1 MPIPMPLLANRLM
14 SVSIVAA
21 LVVVLG
27 VLVVHVSGVLGG
39 TDGVTTPK
47 PSSNSVLLEA
57 AARIAEESRGTE
69 QPRVVEAAPLPP
81 LGDAD
86 ARTVKPQGTSTR
98 PDGLSIVGFLGEMA
112 KAPIVDRRG
121 GDGPAGDQPDWL
133 DSPTSVGNLAA
144 QAAST
149 GRGWSFGWIR
159 LADDA
164 RRPDV
169 ATSLENA
176 GAEIVGSA
184 GRLLRVRLP
193 GDEGRLAAI
202 AALPA
207 VDGLGAMPPQAKL
220 RAFDDPS
227 TELPDE
233 GPVPVFVTLM
243 AEDAD
248 GRWGRELAAGGAVV
262 GRYDPAVRVYAAT
275 VARDKLTVLAS
286 ADFVLAVEPIGI
298 VEPAHDTAVPAMGAD
313 AVRVHGGSPGIFT
326 GTGGKSVPIGVMDS
340 GLNVN
345 HPDIAEHRDSICGVN
360 LFWLDPSRNDQ
371 DLWVDADGHGTHVT
385 GTIAGNGFL
394 APRFAGMAPSV
405 RHIRFAKVF
414 HHDQEVLSAAHTDT
428 INRAMDFL
436 AEESGCAGSVAV
448 RPLIVNMSL
457 SGSSSH
463 FVGRDVNAR
472 KLDATVWRH
481 RQLYVV
487 AQSNEGA
494 EGFSNYA
501 AAKNSLSVGAVSDDG
516 AVAAFSSHGPT
527 ADGRLAPQVVGT
539 GVGVCSTEGNG
550 KGAGYICYQGT
561 STAAPSVAGVAAL
574 LMDANADY
582 GSQPALARARLM
594 ASAVRPDA
602 WLEDETV
609 LPTTNSD
616 GPGHLQAMYGMG
628 RVSARLAVVDRDR
641 ADGWKGG
648 GAIAEV
654 ADESE
659 YAYADIVVP
668 EGASRLDVVMTWD
681 EPPTEAIASPVLND
695 LDLWLDRDADCA
707 DGPCGE
713 QSSMSRIDNVEWI
726 VVRNPPPGTYRAKVV
741 PRRIYTAPPK
751 AAVSWTV
758 IRGASTPSL
767 AMAVEE
773 TSSEERGDE
782 RRLEVAVEITA
793 DAYVAA
799 GVRLHVECRGGD
811 SDCGELAVAGSTIGR
826 EDGVTRDA
834 SRVVGQRRNERRR
847 PIGMATKMALGEVA
861 VGESQSVT
869 LDVVYSGDG
878 PLHLYLTASAWNGR
892 GVSQAVLIDPP
903 GADPDSDPDPV
914 EAPANDDFA
923 NAHRLSTGEGSVP
936 VDLLRA
942 APEPGEPELH
952 AGYGRPLGSVW
963 YEWTAP
969 STDLVRFGVAPASR
983 TSMDAYLD
991 VYRGDRLTALD
1002 HIVSNR
1008 SRELIRYTLLG
1019 GVRYPV
1025 YRTIFTDAVLFAEEG
1040 ETYRVRIAH
1049 GEPSAPLVMRWRQ
1062 GPRPEND
1069 DFPDA
1074 VVLSGPEGG
1083 IVGTNLGATL
1093 ESGESFGPLA
1103 ATTWY
1108 RWTAPED
1115 GSWRFRID
1123 TDHLLR
1129 VAAFTG
1135 DGTDDLRLVSGL
1147 PSSTVYFAARGGAEY
1162 RIAVA
1167 SRDAVVSGGS
1177 YDLSWAKA
1185 QWTPDA
1191 GDRFAQAGGLGSRTN
1206 QGFAVSLT
1214 GQTVEPGEPEESG
1227 VRTRWWSWTAPET
1240 GRFTWVLV
1248 SPWTELSVAVF
1259 AGDSLENLELAASTG
1274 PDVTSRELSFPATE
1288 GERYWISVGWPAGD
1302 YGAYTSSVATG
1313 SLWVDLTPENDEFE
1327 GAIALGSTRGL
1338 TVASNEYA
1346 TTAAGELVD
1355 QLGHSTLWW
1364 TYEAPTPGW
1373 YEFHT
1378 TGTQPALVVFEV
1390 DATGSLREV
1399 SRNRDGRVVFLAEAG
1414 KQYAIRASTL
1424 DATYG
1429 GSLGLYWRP
1438 VDPPAWLRYMGSFA
1452 DAEDSQGDAVQ
1463 LIDAGSLAVDAEG
1476 RTLYAVSAA
1485 GLSVFERD
1493 ADTGALT
1500 DGTSLDEDLSG
1511 SVLLLDAARERLI
1524 ANRCGTW
1531 RVYTGLD
1538 DADGIEGAD
1547 LTVEG
1552 DPANCGRRLFLEP
1565 EGAFLYRVAPGH
1577 GIDVIAVEDGG
1588 LRHLETT
1595 QLAGIR
1601 DAVMAPRG
1609 DFVYAARLGPCNTRN
1624 CRLDSTTQLRTFRRD
1639 RESGLLALQDR
1650 KLVFSYAD
1658 DFDSMSIADDER
1670 LFVTQ
1675 NSTGYTLMYE
1685 LASGRWTPPGTSVSL
1700 FPDVS
1705 VQLARPF
1712 EFASARSGTAAVDVF
1727 GTDVAVG
1734 FEILQREVDLLANGQ
1749 PDRFGNRVPL
1759 FGAPNGL
1766 ATSPDGRHL
1775 YLASYQHGI
1784 VAFER
1789 VGAGVEPEDPH
1800 VRLDILEV
1808 SSGTI
1813 SFAAEMDSDGCVA
1826 VDDLAHDG
1834 ATYTVRSSKW
1844 QWRPNAD
1851 WAWTDVAGTARTGE
1865 LCPHTPAEPGHYRL
1879 VVEMDVDGA
1888 TAQHDSNV
1896 LVEDD
1901 HGDSIDDATTVGLPS
1916 VTGGWLDPDDE
1927 DYFRI
1932 ELEVAGQ
1939 LTVHSEGW
1947 IDAEGRLL
1955 DEDGDFIASASGGAA
1970 DFNFR
1975 IVRDMVAGTHF
1986 VRVHERLSRA
1996 GAYTLHVDFEA
2007 HMSDLVVEAVS
2018 VSDASP
2024 DPGASFTLN
2033 ATVRNDGKA
2042 DSTATTLRYFRSTD
2056 GSISTDD
2063 EEVGTDEVGAVAA
2076 AQKSEH
2082 SVDLTAPDEPGTY
2095 YYGACVDAVDDESDT
2110 TNNCSGA
2117 AVGQGWFDLDAAN
2130 GDAVGIA
2137 YADGTL
2143 YVVDGDA
2150 GRVYGYGTD
2159 GSREASADFELVSAN
2174 DRPDGMTHAEGK
2186 LHVNDSRDT
2195 VYAYQTDGSRVPSAD
2210 FDLGS
2215 NNNWNWGITYAQNR
2229 FYVVDRID
2237 HKVYAYQTDGS
2248 RDGASDFDLDQANRP
2263 PYAIAYAEGTFYVVA
2278 FDKVYAYGTDGNR
2291 DASSDFNLHA
2301 DTGSPDGITYAEGSF
2316 YVADNS
2322 KVFVYSVDVR
2332 ADAPDLVVESPAVD
2346 DATPDQG
2353 GSIMFSAT
2361 VRNQG
2366 DAQSDATTLR
2376 YYRSSNST
2384 ISSDDTEVGTDPV
2397 ASLEAGGT
2405 SNESISLTV
2414 PSDAGTYYYGACVDA
2429 VAGESDTANNCSTGV
2444 QVDVGGGGGT
2454 APDLV
2459 VESPSVDDDTPDT
2472 GATITL
2478 SATVRNRGDGASGT
2492 TTLRYYRSSN
2502 ATISTSDTEVGTD
2515 FVAGLAAGAS
2525 GGESISLT
2533 VPSDAGTYYYGACV
2547 DSVSDESS
2555 TTNNCSG
2562 SVEVEVSDGGGGTD
2576 TYCRDDDV
2584 IEPGERCDLHG
2595 TTFYFEVESSGRGC
2609 LRAGGVISC
2618 SGNSVSIRNWSI
2630 NGIRVT
2636 LVASRNDD
2644 DSWTIDDVDPE
2655 P

>member
-1 MPIPMPLLANRLM
+1 MAFFAKRL
-14 SVSIVAA
+14 VGVAVVAA
-21 LVVVLG
+21 LAVVVG
-27 VLVVHVSGVLGG
+27 IFVVHLSGILGG

-47 PSSNSVLLEA
+47 PSSNRVLLEA
-57 AARIAEESRGTE
+57 AARIAEESRGAA

-86 ARTVKPQGTSTR
+86 ARTVKPQGTSTL
-98 PDGLSIVGFLGEMA
+98 PDGLSIVGFHGEMA

-121 GDGPAGDQPDWL
+121 GDGPAGDQLDWL
-133 DSPTSVGNLAA
+133 DSPIGNLAA

-159 LADDA
+159 LADNA

-207 VDGLGAMPPQAKL
+207 VDGLGAMSPQAKL

-227 TELPDE
+227 MELPDE

-243 AEDAD
+243 ADDAD
-248 GRWGRELAAGGAVV
+248 GRWGRELEARGAVV
-262 GRYDPAVRVYAAT
+262 GRYDPAVRVYAAA
-275 VARDKLTVLAS
+275 VARDSLDALAS

-313 AVRVHGGSPGIFT
+313 ALRVHGGSPGIFT
-326 GTGGKSVPIGVMDS
+326 GMGGESVPIGVMDT

-360 LFWLDPSRNDQ
+360 LYWLDPAANDQ
-371 DLWVDADGHGTHVT
+371 DLWLDRRNHGTHVT
-385 GTIAGNGFL
+385 GTFAGNGFL
-394 APRFAGMAPSV
+394 APRFAGMAPSI

-414 HHDQEVLSAAHTDT
+414 HHDQEVISGAFTDM

-436 AEESGCAGSVAV
+436 AEESGCAGSDAV

-457 SGSSSH
+457 ADSSRV
-463 FVGRDVNAR
+463 FVGRDVDAR

-501 AAKNSLSVGAVSDDG
+501 AAKNSLAVGAVFDDG
-516 AVAAFSSHGPT
+516 AVAPFSSHGPT

-561 STAAPSVAGVAAL
+561 SMAAPSVAGVAAL
-574 LMDANADY
+574 LLDANPDY

-602 WLEDETV
+602 WLEHETV
-609 LPTTNSD
+609 FPTTNSD
-616 GPGHLQAMYGMG
+616 GPGRLQATYGMG
-628 RVSARLAVVDRDR
+628 RVSARLAVVDRDQ
-641 ADGWKGG
+641 ADGWTGG
-648 GAIAEV
+648 GAVAEV
-654 ADESE
+654 EDESE

-668 EGASRLDVVMTWD
+668 EGATRLDVVMTWD
-681 EPPTEAIASPVLND
+681 EPPTEAIATPVLND

-713 QSSMSRIDNVEWI
+713 QSSISRIDNVEWI
-726 VVRNPPPGTYRAKVV
+726 VVRNPRPGTYRAKVV

-767 AMAVEE
+767 GMTVVE
-773 TSSEERGDE
+773 TSSEESGDE
-782 RRLEVAVEITA
+782 RRLEVGVEVTA

-799 GVRLHVECRGGD
+799 GVRLHLECRGENSGCD
-811 SDCGELAVAGSTIGR
+811 ELAVAGSTIGR

-834 SRVVGQRRNERRR
+834 SRVEFDGIGQPRNERRR
-847 PIGMATKMALGEVA
+847 PIGMATKIALGEVA

-869 LDVVYSGDG
+869 LDVVYSGDE
-878 PLHLYLTASAWNGR
+878 PVHLYLTASAWNGR

-936 VDLLRA
+936 VDLPRA
-942 APEPGEPELH
+942 TPEPGEPVLH

-969 STDLVRFGVAPASR
+969 STDLVRFGVALASR

-991 VYRGDRLTALD
+991 VYRGDRIAALD
-1002 HIVSNR
+1002 HIVANR
-1008 SRELIRYTLLG
+1008 HPELLDYTSDG
-1019 GVRYPV
+1019 YPEW
-1025 YRTIFTDAVLFAEEG
+1025 RTIFTDAVFFAEEG
-1040 ETYRVRIAH
+1040 DTYRVRIAH
-1049 GEPSAPLVMRWRQ
+1049 GEPSVPLVMRWRQ
-1062 GPRPEND
+1062 GPRPVND
-1069 DFPDA
+1069 DFLA
-1074 VVLSGPEGG
+1074 AESISGMEGS
-1083 IVGTNLGATL
+1083 IDGTNLGATL
-1093 ESGESFGPLA
+1093 EAGESVGGLA

-1177 YDLSWAKA
+1177 YDLAWQKEK
-1185 QWTPDA
+1185 WTPA
-1191 GDRFAQAGGLGSRTN
+1191 SGDHFSQAGVSGSFFILGDH
-1206 QGFAVSLT
+1206 
-1214 GQTVEPGEPEESG
+1214 TVEPGEPVATG

-1240 GRFTWVLV
+1240 GRFTWKLD
-1248 SPWTELSVAVF
+1248 SSWTELTVAAF
-1259 AGDSLENLELAASTG
+1259 TGDALENLELMGSTG
-1274 PDVTSRELSFPATE
+1274 PDVTSREFSFPAVE
-1288 GERYWISVGWPAGD
+1288 GERYWVSVGWPAGD
-1302 YGAYTSSVATG
+1302 YGAYASPLAFG
-1313 SLWVDLTPENDEFE
+1313 WLDWGLTPRNDGVD

-1338 TVASNEYA
+1338 TAASNAYA
-1346 TTAAGELVD
+1346 TTAPGELGE
-1355 QLGHSTLWW
+1355 QLGHSTVWW

-1378 TGTQPALVVFEV
+1378 TGTQPALAVFEV
-1390 DATGSLREV
+1390 DATGSLREI

-1424 DATYG
+1424 DGTYG

-1438 VDPPAWLRYMGSFA
+1438 VDAPAWLRYVGSFA
-1452 DAEDSQGDAVQ
+1452 DAEDPQGDAVQ
-1463 LIDAGSLAVDAEG
+1463 LIDAGSLVIDAEDS
-1476 RTLYAVSAA
+1476 RLYAVSAA
-1485 GLSVFERD
+1485 GLIVFGRN
-1493 ADTGALT
+1493 ADTGVLA
-1500 DGTSLDEDLSG
+1500 DGRSLDEDLSG
-1511 SVLLLDAARERLI
+1511 SVLLLDSARERLI
-1524 ANRCGTW
+1524 ADRCGSW

-1538 DADGIEGAD
+1538 DADGIEGDD

-1552 DPANCGRRLFLEP
+1552 DPANCGRRLLLEP
-1565 EGAFLYRVAPGH
+1565 EGAFLYRVAPGQ
-1577 GIDVIAVEDGG
+1577 GIDVFAVEGGG
-1588 LRHLETT
+1588 LRYLQTT
-1595 QLAGIR
+1595 QLADIR
-1601 DAVMAPRG
+1601 DAVMAPGG
-1609 DFVYAARLGPCNTRN
+1609 DFVYAARLGSCDRLD
-1624 CRLDSTTQLRTFRRD
+1624 CRLGSTSQLRTLRRD
-1639 RESGLLALQDR
+1639 RESGSLALQDR
-1650 KLVFSYAD
+1650 YWYFSAAD
-1658 DFDSMSIADDER
+1658 DMDSLSIHDDER
-1670 LFVTQ
+1670 LFVTRRS
-1675 NSTGYTLMYE
+1675 NGLTAMYE
-1685 LASGRWTPPGTSVSL
+1685 LAAGVLTPSGTSVSL
-1700 FPDVS
+1700 LSVPRVS
-1705 VQLARPF
+1705 TQLARPF
-1712 EFASARSGTAAVDVF
+1712 EFSSARPGAAAVDVF

-1734 FEILQREVDLLANGQ
+1734 FEVLQGEVDLLANGQ
-1749 PDRFGNRVPL
+1749 ADRFGNRLPL

-1766 ATSPDGRHL
+1766 AASPDGRHV
-1775 YLASYQHGI
+1775 YVSTYQHGV

-1789 VGAGVEPEDPH
+1789 VGAGVEHGDPYA
-1800 VRLDILEV
+1800 RLDILEV
-1808 SSGTI
+1808 SSGTV
-1813 SFAAEMDSDGCVA
+1813 SFAGEMDSDGCVA
-1826 VDDLAHDG
+1826 VDDLEHDG
-1834 ATYTVRSSKW
+1834 VAYTVRSSKW

-1851 WAWTDVAGTARTGE
+1851 WPWTDVAGTAKTGE
-1865 LCPHTPAEPGHYRL
+1865 FCPHTPAEPGHYRL
-1879 VVEMDVDGA
+1879 VVEMDVDGTTTQYA
-1888 TAQHDSNV
+1888 SNV

-1901 HGDSIDDATTVGLPS
+1901 HGDSIDDATAVGVPS

-1955 DEDGDFIASASGGAA
+1955 DEDGDFIASDSDGAA
-1970 DFNFR
+1970 DYNFR
-1975 IVRDMVAGTHF
+1975 IARDMDAGTHF
-1986 VRVHERLSRA
+1986 VRVHEWASRA

-2024 DPGASFTLN
+2024 DPGASFTLD

-2110 TNNCSGA
+2110 ANNCSGA
-2117 AVGQGWFDLDAAN
+2117 VAVSVAMALDASNGNPTGLAHAN
-2130 GDAVGIA
+2130 DM
-2137 YADGTL
+2137 L
-2143 YVVDGDA
+2143 FVVD
-2150 GRVYGYGTD
+2150 
-2159 GSREASADFELVSAN
+2159 DF
-2174 DRPDGMTHAEGK
+2174 DDK
-2186 LHVNDSRDT
+2186 
-2195 VYAYQTDGSRVPSAD
+2195 VYAYTTSGGRDADAD
-2210 FDLGS
+2210 FDLDDANGS
-2215 NNNWNWGITYAQNR
+2215 PSGIVFANDR
-2229 FYVVDRID
+2229 FLVVD
-2237 HKVYAYQTDGS
+2237 S
-2248 RDGASDFDLDQANRP
+2248 LD
-2263 PYAIAYAEGTFYVVA
+2263 
-2278 FDKVYAYGTDGNR
+2278 DKVYAYGRSGER
-2291 DASSDFNLHA
+2291 DASSDFDLASANGAPRGIAATDDTIHVVDYWDEKVYVYRTTGERVASSDFDLASPNSHPAGMTHA
-2301 DTGSPDGITYAEGSF
+2301 NGALYVLDSIDDSAYAYATSGERDVDNEFDLNASNSSPTGMAHGNGSF
-2316 YVADNS
+2316 FVVDSTADQL
-2322 KVFVYSVDVR
+2322 FVYS
-2332 ADAPDLVVESPAVD
+2332 
-2346 DATPDQG
+2346 
-2353 GSIMFSAT
+2353 
-2361 VRNQG
+2361 
-2366 DAQSDATTLR
+2366 
-2376 YYRSSNST
+2376 
-2384 ISSDDTEVGTDPV
+2384 
-2397 ASLEAGGT
+2397 
-2405 SNESISLTV
+2405 
-2414 PSDAGTYYYGACVDA
+2414 
-2429 VAGESDTANNCSTGV
+2429 
-2444 QVDVGGGGGT
+2444 GGGATGG
-2454 APDLV
+2454 P
-2459 VESPSVDDDTPDT
+2459 
-2472 GATITL
+2472 
-2478 SATVRNRGDGASGT
+2478 
-2492 TTLRYYRSSN
+2492 
-2502 ATISTSDTEVGTD
+2502 
-2515 FVAGLAAGAS
+2515 
-2525 GGESISLT
+2525 
-2533 VPSDAGTYYYGACV
+2533 
-2547 DSVSDESS
+2547 
-2555 TTNNCSG
+2555 
-2562 SVEVEVSDGGGGTD
+2562 
-2576 TYCRDDDV
+2576 
-2584 IEPGERCDLHG
+2584 
-2595 TTFYFEVESSGRGC
+2595 
-2609 LRAGGVISC
+2609 
-2618 SGNSVSIRNWSI
+2618 
-2630 NGIRVT
+2630 
-2636 LVASRNDD
+2636 
-2644 DSWTIDDVDPE
+2644 
-2655 P
+2655 